1 VCILRINIKEST
13 MLVLGIESSCD
24 ETGLAL
30 YSEHDGL
37 IAHLVN
43 SQIDLFTEYGGVIPE
58 IAARDHSVKIIEIL
72 KTLLDKTGKNL
83 NDISLI
89 AYTAGPGL
97 IGSLMVGE
105 TVAKTISEVL
115 KIELLPINHLEGHIL
130 TPGLEKDGLK
140 PPYLCL
146 LVSGGHTQ
154 IIRCDDYGDYEI
166 IGETVDDACGEAFD
180 KVGKLLNLEYPGGP
194 KVSKLA
200 EKGDKNK
207 FSFPRAMMK
216 DKNLNFSFSGLKT
229 AVLYALED
237 LSEGDYPDV
246 AASFQEAVIEVLT
259 TKLSWAVE
267 ETGIKKLVCSGGVA
281 SNQLL
286 RDRLKALAEEQDL
299 QLSYPSMEF
308 CTDNAAMIAYAGY
321 IRKKLKLKTYQTNF
335 ARPRWP
341 LGELYD

>member
-115 KIELLPINHLEGHIL
+115 KIELLPINHLED
-130 TPGLEKDGLK
+130 TYSPQVLK
-140 PPYLCL
+140 KM
-146 LVSGGHTQ
+146 
-154 IIRCDDYGDYEI
+154 
-166 IGETVDDACGEAFD
+166 A
-180 KVGKLLNLEYPGGP
+180 
-194 KVSKLA
+194 
-200 EKGDKNK
+200 
-207 FSFPRAMMK
+207 
-216 DKNLNFSFSGLKT
+216 
-229 AVLYALED
+229 
-237 LSEGDYPDV
+237 
-246 AASFQEAVIEVLT
+246 
-259 TKLSWAVE
+259 
-267 ETGIKKLVCSGGVA
+267 
-281 SNQLL
+281 
-286 RDRLKALAEEQDL
+286 
-299 QLSYPSMEF
+299 
-308 CTDNAAMIAYAGY
+308 
-321 IRKKLKLKTYQTNF
+321 
-335 ARPRWP
+335 
-341 LGELYD
+341 